1 LVKNRNRGEK
11 MVTIAGSGMGAYNF
25 DNINLAFEKF
35 DMIFCDK
42 NYKTS
47 LTNVTKGGFQVVKEA
62 ILENLDKE
70 ILYVVS
76 GSPTFFSG
84 ALLILNVLK
93 KQNIPFKI
101 IDNSSSLN
109 YMLAHEGVSLV
120 KTGIVTLHGKSSV
133 DLENFLS
140 KEYTFV
146 ICDDETPKILSEV
159 MAYLDEEDMTITL
172 GEQFG
177 YESEK
182 FSEVTLQELQN
193 TPPKMPYSLLIK
205 RNFKLLPNIS
215 SEDTIEHE
223 NGMITKSYKRHIS
236 LQNLELQPNI
246 LLWDVGAGSGSVSI
260 DGHKRYKIRS
270 ILFEKNLKRS
280 AMIKNSLKK
289 HKILD
294 TKLYEGEASE
304 LYKQEE
310 SSPERIFVGGGGS
323 KVIAELDYLY
333 ERLAE
338 GGIMVA
344 NFVTLTNLTQAIT
357 VLKEA
362 KIEFEIKSVSLTT
375 YKMSLLMPE
384 PERVMH
390 QIIVK
395 K

>member
-1 LVKNRNRGEK
+1 

-25 DNINLAFEKF
+25 NNITIDFSKF

-42 NYKTS
+42 NYETN
-47 LTNVTKGGFQVVKEA
+47 LENVTKGGFKVVKEA

-70 ILYVVS
+70 ILYIVS

-84 ALLILNVLK
+84 AILILNVLK
-93 KQNIPFKI
+93 REGIAFKI
-101 IDNSSSLN
+101 IDNTSSLN

-120 KTGIVTLHGKSSV
+120 KTGIVTLHGKSGV
-133 DLENFLS
+133 DLESFLT
-140 KEYTFV
+140 KEYTFI
-146 ICDDETPKILSEV
+146 ICDDSTPQLLSDAMAHLSEDDV
-159 MAYLDEEDMTITL
+159 SITL

-177 YESEK
+177 YQDES
-182 FSEVTLQELQN
+182 FSEVTLVDMLVN
-193 TPPKMPYSLLIK
+193 PPKMPYSLLIK
-205 RNFKLLPNIS
+205 RDYNPLPNIS

-236 LQNLELQPNI
+236 LQNLELQPNM

-260 DGHKRYKIRS
+260 DGYKRYKIRS
-270 ILFEKNLKRS
+270 VLFEKNLKRS

-289 HKILD
+289 HKIID
-294 TKLYEGEASE
+294 AKLYEGEASE
-304 LYKQEE
+304 LYKEE
-310 SSPERIFVGGGGS
+310 ISRPERIFVGGGGT

-362 KIEFEIKSVSLTT
+362 AIAFEIKSVSLTT

-390 QIIVK
+390 QIIIK
-395 K
+395 KEVSNA

>member
-1 LVKNRNRGEK
+1 

-25 DNINLAFEKF
+25 DNINLAFDEF

-42 NYKTS
+42 NYETA
-47 LTNVTKGGFQVVKEA
+47 LQNVTKGCFKVVKEA
-62 ILENLDKE
+62 ILENLDKN

-109 YMLAHEGVSLV
+109 YMLTQEGVSLV
-120 KTGIVTLHGKSSV
+120 KTGIVTLHGKKSV
-133 DLENFLS
+133 DLESFLT

-146 ICDDETPKILSEV
+146 ICDDETPKILSQV
-159 MAYLDEEDMTITL
+159 MSHLADSDVSITL

-177 YESEK
+177 YEEER
-182 FSEVTLQELQN
+182 FSETTLSQMLED
-193 TPPKMPYSLLIK
+193 PPKMPYSLLIK
-205 RNFKLLPNIS
+205 RNFTPLPNIS
-215 SEDTIEHE
+215 SEDSIEHE

-236 LQNLELQPNI
+236 LQNLELQPNM
-246 LLWDVGAGSGSVSI
+246 LLWDVGAGSGSVTI
-260 DGHKRYKIRS
+260 DGYKRYKTRA

-294 TKLYEGEASE
+294 ATLYEGEASE
-304 LYKQEE
+304 LYKQEQ
-310 SSPERIFVGGGGS
+310 STPERIFVGGGGS

-344 NFVTLTNLTQAIT
+344 NFVTLTNLTQALT
-357 VLKEA
+357 VLKDAE
-362 KIEFEIKSVSLTT
+362 IDFEIKSVSLTT

-390 QIIVK
+390 QIVMK
-395 K
+395 KV

>member
-1 LVKNRNRGEK
+1 

-25 DNINLAFEKF
+25 DNIHIDFNKF

-42 NYKTS
+42 NYES
-47 LTNVTKGGFQVVKEA
+47 DLSNVIKGGFSIVKAA

-84 ALLILNVLK
+84 ATLILNVLK
-93 KQNIPFKI
+93 KKNISFKI
-101 IDNSSSLN
+101 VDNSSSLN

-120 KTGIVTLHGKSSV
+120 KTGIVTLHGKSTV
-133 DLENFLS
+133 DLENFLT
-140 KEYTFV
+140 KEQTFV
-146 ICDDETPKILSEV
+146 ICDDTTPSVLSKA
-159 MAYLDEEDMTITL
+159 MAYLDEGDVSITL

-182 FSEVTLQELQN
+182 FSSVTLADILR
-193 TPPKMPYSLLIK
+193 TPPKMPYSLLIQ
-205 RNFKLLPNIS
+205 RNYKPLENIS
-215 SEDTIEHE
+215 SEDSIEHE

-236 LQNLELQPNI
+236 LQNLELQPNM

-260 DGHKRYKIRS
+260 DGYKRYKIRS
-270 ILFEKNLKRS
+270 ILFEKNQKRS

-294 TKLYEGEASE
+294 VKLYEGEASE
-304 LYKQEE
+304 FYKQEQ
-310 SSPERIFVGGGGS
+310 STPERIFVGGGGA

-333 ERLAE
+333 GRLAE

-362 KIEFEIKSVSLTT
+362 NIAFDIKSVSLTT

-390 QIIVK
+390 QIVIK
-395 K
+395 KEVSDA

>member
-1 LVKNRNRGEK
+1 

-25 DNINLAFEKF
+25 DNIHIDFSKF

-42 NYKTS
+42 NYES
-47 LTNVTKGGFQVVKEA
+47 DLANVTKGGFSIVKEA

-84 ALLILNVLK
+84 AILILNVLK
-93 KQNIPFKI
+93 KKNISFKI

-109 YMLAHEGVSLV
+109 YMLAHEGVSLI
-120 KTGIVTLHGKSSV
+120 KTGIVTLHGKSTV
-133 DLENFLS
+133 DLENFLT
-140 KEYTFV
+140 KEQTFV
-146 ICDDETPKILSEV
+146 ICDDTTPSVLSKA
-159 MAYLDEEDMTITL
+159 MAYLDEGDVSITL

-177 YESEK
+177 YKSEK
-182 FSEVTLQELQN
+182 FSSVTLADILR
-193 TPPKMPYSLLIK
+193 TPPKMPYSLLIQ
-205 RNFKLLPNIS
+205 RNYKPLENIS
-215 SEDTIEHE
+215 SEDSIEHE

-260 DGHKRYKIRS
+260 DAYKRYKVRT

-280 AMIKNSLKK
+280 AMIKESLKK

-294 TKLYEGEASE
+294 VKLYEGEASE
-304 LYKQEE
+304 LYKQEL
-310 SSPERIFVGGGGS
+310 SRPERIFVGGGGV

-333 ERLAE
+333 GRLAQ

-362 KIEFEIKSVSLTT
+362 NIAFDIKSVSLTT

-390 QIIVK
+390 QIVIK
-395 K
+395 KEVNDA

>member
-1 LVKNRNRGEK
+1 
-11 MVTIAGSGMGAYNF
+11 MVTIAGSGMGEYNF
-25 DNINLAFEKF
+25 DNIKLAFEKF
-35 DMIFCDK
+35 DMVFCDK
-42 NYKTS
+42 NYTTDLK
-47 LTNVTKGGFQVVKEA
+47 NVTKGGFKVVKEA

-84 ALLILNVLK
+84 AILILNVLK
-93 KQNIPFKI
+93 KKNIPFKI
-101 IDNSSSLN
+101 IDNTSSLN

-120 KTGIVTLHGKSSV
+120 KTTIVTLHGKSSV
-133 DLENFLS
+133 DLENFLTQ
-140 KEYTFV
+140 EYTFV
-146 ICDDETPKILSEV
+146 ICDDETPKILTQV
-159 MAYLDEEDMTITL
+159 MAYLDEEDVSITL

-177 YESEK
+177 YKEEK
-182 FSEVTLQELQN
+182 FSQVSLKELRD

-205 RNFKLLPNIS
+205 RNFTPLPNIS
-215 SEDTIEHE
+215 SEDSIEHE

-236 LQNLELQPNI
+236 LQNLELQPNM

-260 DGHKRYKIRS
+260 DGYKRYKIRS

-280 AMIKNSLKK
+280 EMIKNSLKK

-294 TKLYEGEASE
+294 AKLYEGEASE
-304 LYKQEE
+304 LYKVEQ
-310 SSPERIFVGGGGS
+310 SIPERIFVGGGGT
-323 KVIAELDYLY
+323 KVIAELNYLY

-344 NFVTLTNLTQAIT
+344 NFVTLTNLTQALT

-362 KIEFEIKSVSLTT
+362 QIEFEIKSVSLTT

-390 QIIVK
+390 QLIIK
-395 K
+395 KAV